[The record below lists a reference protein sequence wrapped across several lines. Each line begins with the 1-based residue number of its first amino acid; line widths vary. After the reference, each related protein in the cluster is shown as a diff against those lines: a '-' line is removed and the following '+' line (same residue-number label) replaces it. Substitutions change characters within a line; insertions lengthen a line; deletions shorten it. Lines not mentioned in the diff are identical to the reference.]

1 MWQKFRWTIIA
12 SMLILLLGMILIKLL
27 MPPLPVVKL
36 PKNQNQDWQIAR
48 VGQADASATISQLI
62 GRTIWGESAAGAASG
77 NDKPLTPPDWRIA
90 AVIKTSSANQLVITF
105 NDNPSNLQTLNVG
118 DKLPGGYPIVRIEQN
133 WIVLSINGKQA
144 MLAVGRN

>member
-12 SMLILLLGMILIKLL
+12 TMVILLLGMLSIKLL

-36 PKNQNQDWQIAR
+36 PKNQNQDWQIAN
-48 VGQADASATISQLI
+48 VNQADASAIISQLI
-62 GRTIWGESAAGAASG
+62 GRTIWGESAAGAVPG

-90 AVIKTSSANQLVITF
+90 AVIKTGNTNQLVITF
-105 NDNPSNLQTLNVG
+105 NDNPSNLQTLSVG
-118 DKLPGGYPIVRIEQN
+118 EKLPGGYPIIRIEQN
-133 WIVLSINGKQA
+133 WIVLSINGKQS